1 MQDRPDIES
10 IETNPPESPIVSKTI
25 SDCMTKVPI
34 TIPDDL
40 TLADARQRMFD
51 HKIRHLPVMKGDH
64 LVGIVSERDIAMISS
79 IPGVKSDRVLINQ
92 AMTDGPFTCAP
103 GDALESV
110 ATTMLERKIGAAI
123 VMEESTVVGMF
134 TTIDALRELVERLD

>member
-1 MQDRPDIES
+1 MSTTIGES
-10 IETNPPESPIVSKTI
+10 
-25 SDCMTKVPI
+25 MTKVPI

-51 HKIRHLPVMKGDH
+51 HEIRHLPVMKGDH
-64 LVGIVSERDIAMISS
+64 LVGIVSERDIAMVSS
-79 IPGVKSDRVLINQ
+79 IPGVSADRVLINQ
-92 AMTDGPFTCAP
+92 AMTDGPYTCAP
-103 GDALESV
+103 GDSLEAV

-123 VMEESTVVGMF
+123 VMEDAKVVGMF